1 MLLEFKLGGFCS
13 FKEIQELYLTP
24 YPGTRI
30 KNTKYEDNFFEIK
43 KNRVMKSSVIFG
55 SNASGKTNLGLGLE
69 RIIEII
75 QNGLDLKKDF
85 MENKLNNSSESIKF
99 EISILGK
106 DEKIYNYYLEYNL
119 TNIVEEYLV
128 CNEKI
133 VFKFEGNIL
142 ESNSK
147 KISSAIEKVFSI
159 KSTETILKKLKDFEI
174 EEITT
179 LIEESKKIVI
189 KRDLLFNLE
198 SKNIKYNINKMGK
211 EKLEKEKEKVLDILK
226 LLDYTISDFQLEK
239 DGDVN
244 KEEIYQVIII
254 RENVEKKE
262 KKNYYLRDES
272 EGIKKIMNLIYDILD
287 IYEGKT
293 IFIDELDSSISTQS
307 LIQIFNN
314 IVNTKSNVKGQLI
327 VTSHNLFLF
336 NNNIF
341 EPQQIYI
348 VNKKIDLTSEIYSL
362 SEFNIRTEKENLYQD
377 FLKGKFGG
385 MNG

>member
-1 MLLEFKLGGFCS
+1 MLLEFKIGGYCS
-13 FKEIQELYLTP
+13 FKEMQELYLTP

-30 KNTKYEDNFFEIK
+30 KNTKYEDNFFEVK

-55 SNASGKTNLGLGLE
+55 SNASGKTNLVLGLE
-69 RIIEII
+69 RFIEII

-85 MENKLNNSSESIKF
+85 SENKLNNSSESIKF

-106 DEKIYNYYLEYNL
+106 NEKKYNYYLEYNFANIIEEHL
-119 TNIVEEYLV
+119 T

-133 VFKFEGNIL
+133 IFKFENNSL

-147 KISSAIEKVFSI
+147 KISTDIEKVFSI
-159 KSTETILKKLKDFEI
+159 KSTETILKKLKDFQI
-174 EEITT
+174 EEITM
-179 LIEESKKIVI
+179 LIEESKNIII

-198 SKNIKYNINKMGK
+198 SKNIKYNINKTGK

-226 LLDYTISDFQLEK
+226 LLDYTICDFQLEK
-239 DGDVN
+239 DGDIN

-254 RENVEKKE
+254 RENIENNE
-262 KKNYYLRDES
+262 RKNYYLRDES

-293 IFIDELDSSISTQS
+293 IFIDELDSSISTQT

-314 IVNTKSNVKGQLI
+314 IVNTKNNSKGQLI

-348 VNKKIDLTSEIYSL
+348 VNKRIDLTSEIYSL

>member
-1 MLLEFKLGGFCS
+1 MLLEFKIGGYCS
-13 FKEIQELYLTP
+13 FKEMQELYLTP

-30 KNTKYEDNFFEIK
+30 KNTKYEDNFFEVK

-55 SNASGKTNLGLGLE
+55 SNASGKTNLVLGLE
-69 RIIEII
+69 RFIDII

-85 MENKLNNSSESIKF
+85 LENKLNNSSESIKF
-99 EISILGK
+99 EISVLGK
-106 DEKIYNYYLEYNL
+106 DEKKYNYYLEYNF
-119 TNIVEEYLV
+119 TNIIEEYLS

-133 VFKFEGNIL
+133 IFKFENNSL

-147 KISSAIEKVFSI
+147 KISPDIEKVFSI

-179 LIEESKKIVI
+179 LIEESKNIII

-198 SKNIKYNINKMGK
+198 SKNIKYNINKTGK

-226 LLDYTISDFQLEK
+226 LLDYTIFDFQLEK
-239 DGDVN
+239 DGDIN

-254 RENVEKKE
+254 RENIENNE
-262 KKNYYLRDES
+262 RKNYYLRDES

-293 IFIDELDSSISTQS
+293 ILIDELDSSISTQT

-314 IVNTKSNVKGQLI
+314 IVNTKNNSKGQLI

>member
-1 MLLEFKLGGFCS
+1 MLLEFKIGGYCS
-13 FKEIQELYLTP
+13 FKEMQELYLTP

-30 KNTKYEDNFFEIK
+30 KNTKYKDNFFEVK

-55 SNASGKTNLGLGLE
+55 SNASGKTNLVLGLE
-69 RIIEII
+69 RFIDII

-85 MENKLNNSSESIKF
+85 LENKLNNSSESIKF
-99 EISILGK
+99 EISVLGK
-106 DEKIYNYYLEYNL
+106 DEKKYNYYLEYNF
-119 TNIVEEYLV
+119 TNIIEEYLS

-133 VFKFEGNIL
+133 IFKFENNSL

-147 KISSAIEKVFSI
+147 KISPDIEKVFSM

-179 LIEESKKIVI
+179 LIEESKNIII

-198 SKNIKYNINKMGK
+198 SKNIKYNINKTGK

-226 LLDYTISDFQLEK
+226 LLDYTIFDFQLEK
-239 DGDVN
+239 DGDIN

-254 RENVEKKE
+254 RENIENNE
-262 KKNYYLRDES
+262 RKNYYLRDES
-272 EGIKKIMNLIYDILD
+272 EGIKKIMNLIYDILY

-293 IFIDELDSSISTQS
+293 ILIDELDSSISTQT

-314 IVNTKSNVKGQLI
+314 IVNTKNNSKGQLI

>member
-30 KNTKYEDNFFEIK
+30 KNTKYEDNFFDIK

>member
-1 MLLEFKLGGFCS
+1 MLLEFKIGGYCS
-13 FKEIQELYLTP
+13 FKEMQELYLTP

-30 KNTKYEDNFFEIK
+30 KNTKYEDNFFEVK

-55 SNASGKTNLGLGLE
+55 SNASGKTNLVLGLE
-69 RIIEII
+69 RFIEII

-85 MENKLNNSSESIKF
+85 SENKLNNSSESIKF
-99 EISILGK
+99 EISVLGK
-106 DEKIYNYYLEYNL
+106 DEKIYNYYLEYNFA
-119 TNIVEEYLV
+119 NIIEEYLT

-133 VFKFEGNIL
+133 IFKFENNSL

-147 KISSAIEKVFSI
+147 KISTDIKKVFSM

-174 EEITT
+174 EEITM
-179 LIEESKKIVI
+179 LIEESKNIII

-198 SKNIKYNINKMGK
+198 SKN
-211 EKLEKEKEKVLDILK
+211 
-226 LLDYTISDFQLEK
+226 
-239 DGDVN
+239 N

-254 RENVEKKE
+254 RENIENNE
-262 KKNYYLRDES
+262 RKNYYLRDES

-287 IYEGKT
+287 IYEGRT
-293 IFIDELDSSISTQS
+293 IFIDELDSSISTQT

-314 IVNTKSNVKGQLI
+314 IVNTKNNSKGQLI

>member
-1 MLLEFKLGGFCS
+1 MLLEFKIGGYCS
-13 FKEIQELYLTP
+13 FKEMQELYLTP

-30 KNTKYEDNFFEIK
+30 KKTKYEDNFFEVK

-55 SNASGKTNLGLGLE
+55 SNASGKTNLVLGLE
-69 RIIEII
+69 RFIDII

-85 MENKLNNSSESIKF
+85 LENKLNNSSESIKF
-99 EISILGK
+99 EISVLGK
-106 DEKIYNYYLEYNL
+106 NEKKYNYYLEYNF
-119 TNIVEEYLV
+119 TNIIEEYLT

-133 VFKFEGNIL
+133 IFKFENNNL

-147 KISSAIEKVFSI
+147 KISPDIEKVFSI

-179 LIEESKKIVI
+179 LIEESKNIII

-198 SKNIKYNINKMGK
+198 SKNIKYNINKTGK

-226 LLDYTISDFQLEK
+226 LLDYTIFDFQLEK
-239 DGDVN
+239 DGDIN

-254 RENVEKKE
+254 RENIENNE
-262 KKNYYLRDES
+262 RKNYYLRDES
-272 EGIKKIMNLIYDILD
+272 EGIKKIMNLIYDILY

-293 IFIDELDSSISTQS
+293 ILIDELDSSISTQT

-314 IVNTKSNVKGQLI
+314 IVNTKNNSKGQLI

>member
-1 MLLEFKLGGFCS
+1 MLLEFKIGGYCS
-13 FKEIQELYLTP
+13 FKEMQELYLTP

-30 KNTKYEDNFFEIK
+30 KNTKYEDNFFEVK

-55 SNASGKTNLGLGLE
+55 SNASGKTNLVLGLE
-69 RIIEII
+69 RFIEII

-85 MENKLNNSSESIKF
+85 SENKLNNSSESIKF
-99 EISILGK
+99 EISVLGK
-106 DEKIYNYYLEYNL
+106 DEKIYNYYLEYNFA
-119 TNIVEEYLV
+119 NIIEEYLT

-133 VFKFEGNIL
+133 IFKFENNSL

-147 KISSAIEKVFSI
+147 KISTDIKKVFSM

-174 EEITT
+174 EEITM
-179 LIEESKKIVI
+179 LIEESKNIII

-198 SKNIKYNINKMGK
+198 SKNIKYNINKTGK

-226 LLDYTISDFQLEK
+226 LLDYTICDFQLEK
-239 DGDVN
+239 DGDIN

-254 RENVEKKE
+254 RENIENNE
-262 KKNYYLRDES
+262 RKNYYLRDES

-287 IYEGKT
+287 IYEGRT
-293 IFIDELDSSISTQS
+293 IFIDELDSSISTQT

-314 IVNTKSNVKGQLI
+314 IVNTKNNSKGQLI

>member
-1 MLLEFKLGGFCS
+1 MLLEFKIGGYCS
-13 FKEIQELYLTP
+13 FKEMQELYLTP

-30 KNTKYEDNFFEIK
+30 KNTKYEDNFFEVK

-55 SNASGKTNLGLGLE
+55 SNASGKTNLVLGLE
-69 RIIEII
+69 RFIDII

-85 MENKLNNSSESIKF
+85 LENKLNNSSESIKF
-99 EISILGK
+99 EISVLGK
-106 DEKIYNYYLEYNL
+106 DEKIYNYYLEYNF
-119 TNIVEEYLV
+119 TNIIEEYLS

-133 VFKFEGNIL
+133 IFKFENNSL

-147 KISSAIEKVFSI
+147 KISPDIEKVFSI

-179 LIEESKKIVI
+179 LIEESKNIII

-198 SKNIKYNINKMGK
+198 SKNIKYNINKTGK

-226 LLDYTISDFQLEK
+226 LLDYTIFDFQLEK
-239 DGDVN
+239 DGDIN

-254 RENVEKKE
+254 RENIENNE
-262 KKNYYLRDES
+262 RKNYYLRDES

-293 IFIDELDSSISTQS
+293 ILIDELDSSISTQT

-314 IVNTKSNVKGQLI
+314 IVNTKNNSKGQLV

>member
-1 MLLEFKLGGFCS
+1 MLLEFKIGGYCS
-13 FKEIQELYLTP
+13 FKEMQELYLTP

-30 KNTKYEDNFFEIK
+30 KNTKYEDNFFEVK

-55 SNASGKTNLGLGLE
+55 SNASGKTNLVLGLE
-69 RIIEII
+69 RFIEII

-85 MENKLNNSSESIKF
+85 SENKLNNSSESIKF

-106 DEKIYNYYLEYNL
+106 NEKKYNYYLEYNFA
-119 TNIVEEYLV
+119 NIIEEYLT

-133 VFKFEGNIL
+133 IFKFENNSL

-147 KISSAIEKVFSI
+147 KISTDIEKVFSI
-159 KSTETILKKLKDFEI
+159 KSTETILKKLKDFQI
-174 EEITT
+174 EEITM
-179 LIEESKKIVI
+179 LIEESKNIII

-198 SKNIKYNINKMGK
+198 SKNIKYNINKTGK

-226 LLDYTISDFQLEK
+226 LLDYTICDFQLEK
-239 DGDVN
+239 DGDIN

-254 RENVEKKE
+254 RENIENNE
-262 KKNYYLRDES
+262 RKNYYLRDES

-293 IFIDELDSSISTQS
+293 IFIDELDSSISTQT

-314 IVNTKSNVKGQLI
+314 IVNTKNNSKGQLI

-348 VNKKIDLTSEIYSL
+348 VNKRIDLTSEIYSL

>member
-1 MLLEFKLGGFCS
+1 MLLEFKIGGYCS

-30 KNTKYEDNFFEIK
+30 KNTKYEDNFFEVK

-55 SNASGKTNLGLGLE
+55 SNASGKTNLVLGLE
-69 RIIEII
+69 RFLDII

-85 MENKLNNSSESIKF
+85 SENKLNNSSESIKF
-99 EISILGK
+99 EISVLGK
-106 DEKIYNYYLEYNL
+106 DEKIYNYHLEYNF
-119 TNIVEEYLV
+119 TNIIEEYLI
-128 CNEKI
+128 CDKKI
-133 VFKFEGNIL
+133 IFKFKNNSL

-147 KISSAIEKVFSI
+147 KISLDIEKVFSI

-179 LIEESKKIVI
+179 LIEESKNIII

-198 SKNIKYNINKMGK
+198 SKNIKYNINKTGK

-226 LLDYTISDFQLEK
+226 LLDYTIFDFKLEK
-239 DGDVN
+239 DGDMN

-254 RENVEKKE
+254 RENIENNE
-262 KKNYYLRDES
+262 RKNYYLRDES

-293 IFIDELDSSISTQS
+293 IFIDELDSSISTQT

-314 IVNTKSNVKGQLI
+314 IVNTKNNSKGQLI

>member
-1 MLLEFKLGGFCS
+1 MLLEFKIGGYCS
-13 FKEIQELYLTP
+13 FKEMQELYLTP

-30 KNTKYEDNFFEIK
+30 KKTKYEDNFFEVK

-55 SNASGKTNLGLGLE
+55 SNASGKTNLVLGLE
-69 RIIEII
+69 RFIDII

-85 MENKLNNSSESIKF
+85 LENKLNNSSESIKF
-99 EISILGK
+99 EISVLGK
-106 DEKIYNYYLEYNL
+106 DEKKYNYYLEYNF
-119 TNIVEEYLV
+119 TNIIEEYLS

-133 VFKFEGNIL
+133 IFKFENNSL

-147 KISSAIEKVFSI
+147 KISPDIEKVFSM

-179 LIEESKKIVI
+179 LIEESKNIII

-198 SKNIKYNINKMGK
+198 SKNIKYNINKTGK

-226 LLDYTISDFQLEK
+226 LLDYTIFDFQLEK
-239 DGDVN
+239 DGDIN

-254 RENVEKKE
+254 RENIENNE
-262 KKNYYLRDES
+262 RKNYYLRDES
-272 EGIKKIMNLIYDILD
+272 EGIKKIMNLIYDILY

-293 IFIDELDSSISTQS
+293 ILIDELDSSISTQT

-314 IVNTKSNVKGQLI
+314 IVNTKNNSKGQLI

>member
-1 MLLEFKLGGFCS
+1 MLLEFKLGGYCS
-13 FKEIQELYLTP
+13 FKELQELYLTP

-30 KNTKYEDNFFEIK
+30 KNTKYEDNFFEVK

-55 SNASGKTNLGLGLE
+55 SNASGKTNLVLGLE
-69 RIIEII
+69 RFIEII
-75 QNGLDLKKDF
+75 QSGLDLKKDF
-85 MENKLNNSSESIKF
+85 SENKLNNSSESIKF

-106 DEKIYNYYLEYNL
+106 DEKIYDYYLEYNFA
-119 TNIVEEYLV
+119 NIIEEYLI
-128 CNEKI
+128 CSEKI
-133 VFKFEGNIL
+133 IFKFKNNTL

-147 KISSAIEKVFSI
+147 KISEDIEKVFSI

-179 LIEESKKIVI
+179 VIEESKNIVI

-198 SKNIKYNINKMGK
+198 SKNIKYNINKTGK
-211 EKLEKEKEKVLDILK
+211 EKLEKGKEKVLDILK
-226 LLDYTISDFQLEK
+226 LLDYTICDFQLEK
-239 DGDVN
+239 DGDIN
-244 KEEIYQVIII
+244 KEEIYQVIVI
-254 RENVEKKE
+254 RENIENKE
-262 KKNYYLRDES
+262 RKNYYLRDES

-293 IFIDELDSSISTQS
+293 VFIDELDSSISTQT

-314 IVNTKSNVKGQLI
+314 IVNTKNNEKGQLI

>member
-1 MLLEFKLGGFCS
+1 MLLEFKIGGYCS
-13 FKEIQELYLTP
+13 FKEMQELYLTP

-55 SNASGKTNLGLGLE
+55 SNASGKTNLVLGLE
-69 RIIEII
+69 RFIEII

-85 MENKLNNSSESIKF
+85 SENKLNNSSESIKF
-99 EISILGK
+99 EISVLGK
-106 DEKIYNYYLEYNL
+106 DEKIYNYYLEYNFANIIEEHL
-119 TNIVEEYLV
+119 T

-133 VFKFEGNIL
+133 IFKFENNSL

-147 KISSAIEKVFSI
+147 KISTDIEKVFSI

-174 EEITT
+174 EEITM
-179 LIEESKKIVI
+179 LIEESKNIVI

-198 SKNIKYNINKMGK
+198 SKNIKYNINKTGK

-226 LLDYTISDFQLEK
+226 LLDYTICDFQLEK
-239 DGDVN
+239 DGDIN

-254 RENVEKKE
+254 RENTENNE
-262 KKNYYLRDES
+262 RKNYYLRDES

-293 IFIDELDSSISTQS
+293 IFIDELDSSISTQT

-314 IVNTKSNVKGQLI
+314 IVNTKNNSKGQLI